1 MGKYSCTWHVGI
13 DFQNV
18 FYSVLFPWPE
28 ILFYLKLDVNI
39 KESSMSNVLFD
50 FHFSQNFLLLIGYQQ
65 VQFYFQ

>member
-1 MGKYSCTWHVGI
+1 MY
-13 DFQNV
+13 
-18 FYSVLFPWPE
+18 VLISKMSF
-28 ILFYLKLDVNI
+28 IQSSFHDQRFFFYLKLDVNI